1 MAATTCGISAND
13 SIEALESF
21 NGVRRRLEYKGE
33 HSGVKIYDDFAHH
46 PTAITYA
53 SEAIRNEFKENKIL
67 GIIELGSNTMS
78 SGYHGNAIFD
88 SVTAFDKVIWLDR
101 NKVIK
106 DDESFNHHDECIG
119 NIKSIIKDYDVVL
132 LMTNKDSS
140 KLYEPIIDFLIMK
153 NNLPVFPLGL
163 VALPGSI
170 QSLQIFEPRYLKM
183 IKKCMS
189 DSHGFVIVLKIN
201 DASEYGISKKGTYVE
216 IVDFNNLPNGLLGI
230 TVKAE
235 TKVSINNICQL
246 EDGLHIADIKPE
258 IDPEV
263 DNQALLAEYPDI
275 INILSQIIKH
285 PKVNELPIKV
295 DFNSADSVA
304 YHLAGLIPLTSIQKQ
319 NLLEAFDATQ
329 RLSILSKY
337 IEKISSL

>member
-1 MAATTCGISAND
+1 
-13 SIEALESF
+13 
-21 NGVRRRLEYKGE
+21 
-33 HSGVKIYDDFAHH
+33 
-46 PTAITYA
+46 
-53 SEAIRNEFKENKIL
+53 
-67 GIIELGSNTMS
+67 
-78 SGYHGNAIFD
+78 
-88 SVTAFDKVIWLDR
+88 
-101 NKVIK
+101 
-106 DDESFNHHDECIG
+106 
-119 NIKSIIKDYDVVL
+119 
-132 LMTNKDSS
+132 
-140 KLYEPIIDFLIMK
+140 MK
-153 NNLPVFPLGL
+153 NDLPVFPLGL

-189 DSHGFVIVLKIN
+189 DSHGFVIVLKVN
-201 DASEYGISKKGTYVE
+201 DASEFGISKKGTYVE

-329 RLSILSKY
+329 RLSILSK
-337 IEKISSL
+337 